1 MILSGSGMDG
11 AAGIRAIKAK
21 GGTTIIQDPASAAH
35 AGMPQAARAT
45 GCVDLTLPLEEIGPA
60 VVSLV
65 TPNYGDG
72 G

>member
-1 MILSGSGMDG
+1 MRLESTTFPCCF
-11 AAGIRAIKAK
+11 RAK

-60 VVSLV
+60 IVSLV
-65 TPNYGDG
+65 TPDPEMRNE
-72 G
+72 